1 MSEIETEDKLSD
13 EDITA
18 LIVEQDEEIKNLK
31 QKVADLESER
41 ETKKRIGQPVGA
53 SAYGPNDIFL
63 N

>member
-41 ETKKRIGQPVGA
+41 ETKSRIGQSVGA
-53 SAYGPNDIFL
+53 SAYGPNDIYTG
-63 N
+63 